1 MTRATDLEREGQPDQ
16 AIPLIESA
24 VGVFQTQIG
33 LAGANDMKPLLQMY
47 LQMYTDK
54 LDKLRNPEAQLEDD
68 FEVIN

>member
-1 MTRATDLEREGQPDQ
+1 M
-16 AIPLIESA
+16 
-24 VGVFQTQIG
+24 GVFQTQIG